1 MFFDIQ
7 KCISLAKKKL
17 YSHELKSYG
26 IRDLQAYVVGRL
38 IEFFLI
44 KYTTENEDRTSQAV
58 HDKVMQ
64 MLDKIGFEHIQV
76 GPITNSFAVV
86 ILLVRRPGILIGQK
100 GEQYEA
106 FKAFLGDAFVLQLEE
121 VECSSIKLEKV
132 LRNIT
137 GNWKRK
143 DQMPDVVKEPF
154 AVARFIFQPEDLHTA
169 IVGTREL
176 FIANNIDGTAVPE
189 DVYSLRFAEW
199 VCAQQELAFIA
210 GCNMTKQLM
219 EQDAAMAEYE
229 KETEAQFQTLLNKQ
243 SVNQMVL
250 NEGLRAFEKDTS
262 DEVHGNDSD
271 VSGTT

>member
-1 MFFDIQ
+1 MTEQFVKDFNKHID
-7 KCISLAKKKL
+7 A
-17 YSHELKSYG
+17 
-26 IRDLQAYVVGRL
+26 
-38 IEFFLI
+38 LI
-44 KYTTENEDRTSQAV
+44 KEADELDRLGLAFYTTGNTIVSDKLQSLSDNIRITASEISVSFDETLIAGHKEAQAAV
-58 HDKVMQ
+58 GGTLKA
-64 MLDKIGFEHIQV
+64 ML
-76 GPITNSFAVV
+76 NA
-86 ILLVRRPGILIGQK
+86 
-100 GEQYEA
+100 A
-106 FKAFLGDAFVLQLEE
+106 NLGDAFVLQLEE

-243 SVNQMVL
+243 SVNQMIL

-262 DEVHGNDSD
+262 DEVYGNDSD